1 MKLKELLSVTNARDI
16 YVTTADH
23 DTYFSLDN
31 GQTFRASLFNDPDND
46 LTDRLHEMTVNYF
59 TPERS
64 DSITVILK

>member
-1 MKLKELLSVTNARDI
+1 MKLKDLLSVTNARDI

-23 DTYFSLDN
+23 NTYFSLDN
-31 GQTFRASLFNDPDND
+31 GQTFRASLFNSPDND

-64 DSITVILK
+64 DSISVVLK